1 MHLKRY
7 WRRPTSSTL
16 KTKDHLDRALQNLRD
31 HTIPAEP
38 VQRLAS
44 RVLWEWGEFMAVV
57 KRHGLAEEV
66 AIKVEEMEPW
76 IADLEKA
83 LIQGL
88 RVQIE
93 YVANGKPPTVRI
105 IRPHTA
111 YCLRGKFYVTAF
123 CERVNEERTFRLDR
137 IQGLTLL
144 NPTG

>member
-1 MHLKRY
+1 MVKEHQEHYDLGDPYKWAVLVLTDDTPERCE
-7 WRRPTSSTL
+7 WI
-16 KTKDHLDRALQNLRD
+16 TKDHLDRALQNLRD

-83 LIQGL
+83 LEKAPEATQ
-88 RVQIE
+88 
-93 YVANGKPPTVRI
+93 
-105 IRPHTA
+105 
-111 YCLRGKFYVTAF
+111 
-123 CERVNEERTFRLDR
+123 
-137 IQGLTLL
+137 
-144 NPTG
+144 